1 MFARAARLAALSA
14 VLLLAIAGC
23 SVPQGP
29 GAFPVGSG
37 PLVLPASV
45 GDYAESKSV
54 CVNFGDSKD
63 RCESNADAV
72 QVVNDAAAENL
83 SAAYGGAPAASLSY
97 ALDDLSGFVTLYAVR
112 AASQRLWTASSDA
125 STERLGLGHAQEWIE
140 ELDAAQCLVRATTT
154 VPKGSELDPSDVA
167 IVRCQ
172 ETGDGLTVILDNPS
186 GPDIAAWLANTHA
199 AFESVK
205 SGH

>member
-1 MFARAARLAALSA
+1 MFARAARLAAVSA
-14 VLLLAIAGC
+14 VLLVAIAGC
-23 SVPQGP
+23 SVPLGP
-29 GAFPVGSG
+29 SSFPAGSG
-37 PLVLPASV
+37 PLVLPAAI
-45 GDYAESKSV
+45 GDYAVSKSV
-54 CVNFGDSKD
+54 CVNFGDSQD

-72 QVVNDAAAENL
+72 QVTNDAAADNL

-112 AASQRLWTASSDA
+112 AASQRLWTPESDA
-125 STERLGLGHAQEWIE
+125 STERLGLGHAREWIE
-140 ELDAAQCLVRATTT
+140 QLDAAQCLVHATSM
-154 VPKGSELDPSDVA
+154 VPKGATLDPANVA
-167 IVRCQ
+167 VVRCQ

-186 GPDIAAWLANTHA
+186 GTDVDAWLANTHA